1 MKYSNG
7 IRTRKTKEEFISEM
21 KQRIEI
27 RKTIMEFVE
36 NVYFPM
42 ICTKFDGK
50 VYNARFIN
58 ALNNEAKKI
67 NELMYVKRGYS
78 VDEIEIKLY
87 LTRYNYTD
95 YEYMVIKLKTNA
107 EGRIDYEATINDKL
121 NVEWIKSF
129 KSYIDV
135 YQKSIDN
142 YDEYLEVFVKLDA
155 ALREYNTL
163 PYPFRGHL
171 DTSWMRIY

>member
-50 VYNARFIN
+50 VYNVRFIN
-58 ALNNEAKKI
+58 ALNDEAKKI

-78 VDEIEIKLY
+78 VDEIEIQLR
-87 LTRYNYTD
+87 LTQYNYTD
-95 YEYMVIKLKTNA
+95 YESILLKLKSNA
-107 EGRIDYEATINDKL
+107 EGRIDYEATANDKL
-121 NVEWIKSF
+121 NIAWIESF
-129 KSYIDV
+129 KGGIAE

-142 YDEYLEVFVKLDA
+142 YDEYMKVFVELNEVLEK
-155 ALREYNTL
+155 YSSL
-163 PYPFRGHL
+163 PYSFRKNM
-171 DTSWMRIY
+171 DTSWMHIY